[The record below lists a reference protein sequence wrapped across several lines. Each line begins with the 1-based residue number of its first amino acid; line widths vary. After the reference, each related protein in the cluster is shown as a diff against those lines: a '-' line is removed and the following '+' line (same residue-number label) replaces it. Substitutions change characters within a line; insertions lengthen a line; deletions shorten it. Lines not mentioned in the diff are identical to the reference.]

1 MIRCHRHTIRPGQ
14 ADLLH
19 LDVWWKG
26 VNVLRD
32 SGSFS
37 YNLDPWDRHFPGTS
51 AHNTVEVGGADQ
63 MVKGRR
69 FTWTHLAAGSLRRF
83 VSGFG
88 PEIDLF
94 EGEHDGYRR
103 LACRALH
110 RRAVLRLGERGW
122 LVVDDVLGRDE
133 VPLRL
138 LWHLADVPATLKG
151 RRAELVTSAGPVS
164 ILLTADGPPPAVR
177 LARGAVQ
184 PRPLGWQSLRY
195 GERTA
200 APALEVASR
209 GPLPRR
215 FVSLVLLGGGEAAFE
230 GTPCTT
236 IRVDFA
242 AGGEGLEAVL
252 NPSGSSGP
260 IVASAGW
267 RARER
272 TSGRRAL

>member
-1 MIRCHRHTIRPGQ
+1 
-14 ADLLH
+14 
-19 LDVWWKG
+19 
-26 VNVLRD
+26 
-32 SGSFS
+32 
-37 YNLDPWDRHFPGTS
+37 
-51 AHNTVEVGGADQ
+51 
-63 MVKGRR
+63 
-69 FTWTHLAAGSLRRF
+69 
-83 VSGFG
+83 
-88 PEIDLF
+88 
-94 EGEHDGYRR
+94 
-103 LACRALH
+103 
-110 RRAVLRLGERGW
+110 
-122 LVVDDVLGRDE
+122 
-133 VPLRL
+133 
-138 LWHLADVPATLKG
+138 
-151 RRAELVTSAGPVS
+151 
-164 ILLTADGPPPAVR
+164 
-177 LARGAVQ
+177 VQ